1 MSRPVGVEVF
11 SVLASKASIGF
22 EKSDETKPQGPQS
35 PRILC
40 CMPRVSNQSQP
51 ETAVNPARPGS
62 PDGSP
67 KTSVNEAVPAAIASK
82 TQPKVSKSERT
93 EAAIVD
99 AALDL
104 FADQGYE
111 STTMR
116 QIAQRA
122 GVSVG
127 NSYYYFASKEALV
140 QALYERFSFATFDAA
155 LNRISKLDTL
165 ADRIAEAMLTWV
177 DVMAPNRK
185 FGAAFFKSATDFG
198 SSVSPFST
206 ESAHIRKQSYGLWQ
220 AVLDGATDTEDLG
233 SVDPATAERLPQLLW
248 LYALAIVA
256 AWSQDPTPT
265 SERTVRLI
273 HRSAPFIAQIVKL
286 AHNSM
291 FTSAAEQLMG
301 LLDEIASLRDPIEP
315 AAELA

>member
-1 MSRPVGVEVF
+1 M
-11 SVLASKASIGF
+11 
-22 EKSDETKPQGPQS
+22 
-35 PRILC
+35 
-40 CMPRVSNQSQP
+40 MPRVANKSQSK
-51 ETAVNPARPGS
+51 TAADPARSDS
-62 PDGSP
+62 PDGLP
-67 KTSVNEAVPAAIASK
+67 KVAVDEAVSASLVSK
-82 TQPKVSKSERT
+82 LAPKVSKSERT

-99 AALDL
+99 AALVL

-111 STTMR
+111 TTTMR
-116 QIAQRA
+116 QIAERA

-127 NSYYYFASKEALV
+127 NSYYYFASKESLV

-155 LNRISKLDTL
+155 LHRISRFNSL

-198 SSVSPFST
+198 SSVSPFSA
-206 ESAHIRKQSYGLWQ
+206 ESAHLRKQSYGLWS
-220 AVLDGATDTEDLG
+220 AVLNGASDTADLG

-256 AWSQDPTPT
+256 AWSQDATPN
-265 SERTVRLI
+265 SDRTVRLI
-273 HRSAPFIAQIVKL
+273 HRSAPFVAQIVKL
-286 AHNSM
+286 AHNPM
-291 FTSAAEQLMG
+291 FTSAAEQLIG

-315 AAELA
+315 VAELT